1 MSLSS
6 PGLFPIAERALEMI
20 PEGCTVGLGT
30 GRAATTFIRALGERV
45 AQGFRV
51 RGVAT
56 SEISAGLARTL
67 NIPLVALDEAGTLD
81 FDVDGADEVDPLGNL
96 VKGLGGALLREK
108 IVAAASRHVIILV
121 GAEKLVP
128 VLGTR
133 SPLPIEVVPFGAGH
147 CQRQLSRLG
156 LTSLIRQAGESPFV
170 TDNGNLILDCQIG
183 PLDRPQEFEQ
193 RVLAIPGVID
203 TGLFLG
209 MAGTIVIQHDD
220 GVEIRQCSPISA

>member
-1 MSLSS
+1 MSS
-6 PGLFPIAERALEMI
+6 PSLDLRPIAHRALELI
-20 PEGCTVGLGT
+20 PEGSTVGLGT
-30 GRAATTFIRALGERV
+30 GRAATTFIRALGDRV
-45 AQGFRV
+45 SQGFRV

-56 SEISAGLARTL
+56 SEHSAALARSL
-67 NIPLVALDEAGTLD
+67 NIPLVELDEAGTLD
-81 FDVDGADEVDPLGNL
+81 FDVDGADEVDPQCNL

-108 IVAAASRHVIILV
+108 IIAAASRHFVILV

-133 SPLPIEVVPFGAGH
+133 APLPIEVVPFGAGA

-156 LTSLIRQAGESPFV
+156 LASQLRQLDGRTFV
-170 TDNGNLILDCQIG
+170 TDNGNYILDCQVG
-183 PLDRPQEFEQ
+183 PMERPAEFEQ

-209 MAGTIVIQHDD
+209 MARTVLIQHED
-220 GVEIRQCSPISA
+220 GVEVRDCEKPM